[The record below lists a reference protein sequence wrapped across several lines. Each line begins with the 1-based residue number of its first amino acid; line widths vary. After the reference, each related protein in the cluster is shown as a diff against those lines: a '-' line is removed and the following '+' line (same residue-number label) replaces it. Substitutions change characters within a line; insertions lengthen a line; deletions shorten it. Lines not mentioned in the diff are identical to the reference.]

1 MVKSKSVTHFVA
13 VSDLSKPVAAQ
24 EGILLEVE
32 GRGGDTPKNRQKAL
46 EQINNMWENGEI
58 EADKFPDGIA
68 LDHIFFVPPN
78 SPQLQS
84 PEDLNQ
90 DPNVLPVVQGAR
102 EIIEL
107 TKLQIEVQEAAEET
121 APYTPIIEAVLD
133 RTRPLTPEEKDL
145 AREKK
150 YGKTLERLGFAIATQ
165 EEYQESCTGNGKLIL
180 NAIAWQLA
188 QSSEAVTSDQ

>member
-1 MVKSKSVTHFVA
+1 MVKSKAATHFVA

-46 EQINNMWENGEI
+46 DQINDMWEKGEI
-58 EADKFPDGIA
+58 AADKFPDGIS
-68 LDHIFFVPPN
+68 LEHIFFVPPH
-78 SPQLQS
+78 SLQLQS

-90 DPNVLPVVQGAR
+90 DQTLLPVIQGAR

-107 TKLQIEVQEAAEET
+107 TKLQIEVQEAAAET
-121 APYTPIIEAVLD
+121 APYTPIIEAVLE

-145 AREKK
+145 AKEKK
-150 YGKTLERLGFAIATQ
+150 YGKTIERLGMAIASQ
-165 EEYQESCTGNGKLIL
+165 EEYQENCTGNGKLIL
-180 NAIAWQLA
+180 NAIAWQMA
-188 QSSEAVTSDQ
+188 KTNDPDD